1 MTSGKRL
8 VSNKEL
14 LGTIFSI
21 VLGFLLLYIAFRGI
35 EFHDFFDALKR
46 SSLVWILVFACT
58 TMSAHVLR
66 AYRWKVMLRKVKP
79 DLSLHHAFAAL
90 MLGYGINNAVPRLG
104 EVSRAIF
111 LGRYEGVSRMS
122 ILGTIVVERM
132 IDMVFFGLAVLAS
145 GVIYSGEIYAKFP
158 WLRATSI
165 IGIVLMLVM
174 VIMMIFFVRHREALL
189 PLITKQIGRISAP
202 AAGKIESL
210 LLKLSDGFLS
220 IRGTRTYVEIVI
232 FSVLIM
238 LNYAF
243 NSFVGFYIVGIQY
256 SITVTFAMAWVTMSI
271 SSVGMIIPTPGGIGS
286 YHAITQMILV
296 TLFHLGKVVSTA
308 YAVISHGI
316 SYMLSIFFAVL
327 YFFLFRKKYGASLD
341 DSIINEGTV
350 DKNI

>member
-8 VSNKEL
+8 VSKKEL
-14 LGTIFSI
+14 FGTIFSI
-21 VLGFLLLYIAFRGI
+21 LLGLLLLFIAFRGI
-35 EFHDFFDALKR
+35 EFHEFYEAVKR
-46 SSLVWILVFACT
+46 SSLLWILVFACT
-58 TMSAHVLR
+58 TISAHVLR
-66 AYRWKVMLRKVKP
+66 AYRWKVMLRRVKP
-79 DLSLHHAFAAL
+79 NLSLHHAFAAL

-111 LGRYEGVSRMS
+111 LGQYERVSRMS

-132 IDMVFFGLAVLAS
+132 IDMVFFGLAVLVS

-158 WLRATSI
+158 WLRATSV
-165 IGIVLMLVM
+165 IGLVLMLVM
-174 VIMMIFFVRHREALL
+174 VLMMVFFVRHREALL
-189 PLITKQIGRISAP
+189 PLITKQISRISVP

-220 IRGTRTYVEIVI
+220 IRGTRTYVEIMI

-238 LNYAF
+238 LNYAC
-243 NSFVGFYIVGIQY
+243 NSLIGFYIVGIQY
-256 SITVTFAMAWVTMSI
+256 DTTVTFAMAWVAMSI

-316 SYMLSIFFAVL
+316 SYILSIIFAVL
-327 YFFLFRKKYGASLD
+327 YFFLFRKRYGAPLE
-341 DSIINEGTV
+341 DSIFTEGEV
-350 DKNI
+350 EKNV